1 VTQNAAVK
9 DWDLAV
15 IGGGIMGCA
24 AALRAAEGGMR
35 VVLIEQDSIGSGA
48 SGVNAGTLSL
58 QIKRVAL
65 MPYAMRGH
73 AIWADAG
80 EAVGFHR
87 TGGFTLA
94 FNAREAELLS
104 ERMAMKR
111 EAGAQIEM
119 VSPQRVA
126 REEPGL
132 SRKVVAASWCADDGF
147 ANSSL
152 TGPYYRA
159 LLREAGIVLREQ
171 TAVTAIRR
179 DVGGFTLDLG
189 ADSIR
194 ATRVLLSCGAWL
206 GQAAAMIGVDLK
218 LRVRVNTVA
227 VTERGPRL
235 VNTVIGHATGLLT
248 LKQKPNGTVL
258 IGGGWQGQGA
268 PGSGRGTVDPAT
280 LLPNLRLAQFAVPGL
295 SAFRVVRAWTGFEAN
310 VPDFFPLAG
319 AAPGVPGAFILGCV
333 RGGYTIGPYI
343 GRLMGDL
350 ILGRQPELPL
360 FDPGRFS
367 NRPDVALQAADTA
380 EPRPKQAFVAWPT
393 NELSKDQATKAR

>member
-1 VTQNAAVK
+1 MTEA
-9 DWDLAV
+9 WDLAV

-24 AALRAAEGGMR
+24 TALRAAAGGMR
-35 VVLIEQDSIGSGA
+35 VGLIEQDAVGSGA

-65 MPYAMRGH
+65 MQYALRGH
-73 AIWADAG
+73 AIWEEAG

-94 FNAREAELLS
+94 FNAREADLLS
-104 ERMAMKR
+104 QRMAMKQA
-111 EAGAQIEM
+111 AGASIEM

-132 SRKVVAASWCADDGF
+132 SRKIVAASWCADDGF

-152 TGPYYRA
+152 TGRYYRA
-159 LLREAGIVLREQ
+159 LLRAAGIALREQ
-171 TAVTAIRR
+171 TAVNAIRR
-179 DVGGFTLDLG
+179 EAGGFTLDLG

-194 ATRVLLSCGAWL
+194 ATRVLLACGAWL
-206 GQAAAMIGVDLK
+206 GRAAAMIGLDLPVN
-218 LRVRVNTVA
+218 VRVNTVA

-235 VNTVIGHATGLLT
+235 VNTVVGHATGLLT

-258 IGGGWQGQGA
+258 IGGGWQGQGEPA
-268 PGSGRGTVDPAT
+268 SGRGTVDPAT

-295 SAFRVVRAWTGFEAN
+295 SAFRVVRAWTGFEAHA
-310 VPDFFPLAG
+310 PDFFPLAG

-343 GRLMGDL
+343 GQLMGDL

-367 NRPDVALQAADTA
+367 NRHTVTPET
-380 EPRPKQAFVAWPT
+380 
-393 NELSKDQATKAR
+393 

>member
-1 VTQNAAVK
+1 
-9 DWDLAV
+9 
-15 IGGGIMGCA
+15 
-24 AALRAAEGGMR
+24 MR
-35 VVLIEQDSIGSGA
+35 VMVIEQDAIGSGA

-65 MPYAMRGH
+65 MPYALRGH
-73 AIWADAG
+73 AIWEAAG
-80 EAVGFHR
+80 DAVGFHR

-94 FNAREAELLS
+94 FTAREADLLS

-111 EAGAQIEM
+111 DAGAPIVI
-119 VSPQRVA
+119 VSPQLVT

-152 TGPYYRA
+152 TGVYYRG
-159 LLREAGIVLREQ
+159 LLRAGGIALREY
-171 TAVTAIRR
+171 TAVSAIHRGA
-179 DVGGFTLDLG
+179 DGFTLDIG
-189 ADSIR
+189 ADSVH
-194 ATRVLLSCGAWL
+194 ATRVLLACGAWL
-206 GQAAAMIGVDLK
+206 GQAAAMIGLDMPM
-218 LRVRVNTVA
+218 RVRVNTVS

-235 VNTVIGHATGLLT
+235 INSVIGHATGLLT

-258 IGGGWQGQGA
+258 IGGGWQGHGEPA
-268 PGSGRGTVDPAT
+268 TGRGQPDPAT
-280 LLPNLRLAQFAVPGL
+280 LLPNLQLAQFAVPGL

-310 VPDFFPLAG
+310 VPDFYPLAG

-343 GRLMGDL
+343 GQLMGDM
-350 ILGRQPELPL
+350 ILGREPELPL

-367 NRPDVALQAADTA
+367 NRQTIPLQTVDAAKGGA
-380 EPRPKQAFVAWPT
+380 A
-393 NELSKDQATKAR
+393 